1 MVFLKR
7 IFLVV
12 MLLLIS
18 VAIAYTFWQQEL
30 KFTKPTPVPT
40 GYVPVAVSTNVD
52 IGILNK
58 VPLQKPV
65 HLHFYNPDCP
75 CSRFN
80 LTHFESLVKKY
91 EGQIDFYVVIPSQ
104 NSYHAVNEKFEGKL
118 PVLVDADDRIA
129 ESCGVYST
137 PQAVIIDTSG
147 KLYYRGNY
155 NKSRYCTDIKTNF
168 AQMALDS
175 ILADKPFTT
184 YNQLA
189 TTSYGCEIT
198 EQKQPL
204 NLNLFNF

>member
-1 MVFLKR
+1 MKK

-18 VAIAYTFWQQEL
+18 VAIGYTFWQQEL
-30 KFTKPTPVPT
+30 RFTKPTPVPA
-40 GYVPVAVSTNVD
+40 GYITVGVNTAVD
-52 IGILNK
+52 ISLINK
-58 VPLQKPV
+58 ASLKKPV

-80 LTHFESLVKKY
+80 LTHFKSLVKRY
-91 EGQIDFYVVIPSQ
+91 EDQIDFYVVIPSQ
-104 NSYHAVNEKFEGKL
+104 DEYNAVSDKFEGKL
-118 PVLVDADDRIA
+118 TVLVDADDQIA

-155 NKSRYCTDIKTNF
+155 NKTRYCTDKRTNF

-175 ILADKPFTT
+175 ILADRPFSIH
-184 YNQLA
+184 NHLA

-198 EQKQPL
+198 EQNQSL
-204 NLNLFNF
+204 NLNIFNF